1 MNDYSFT
8 VDTSPMASSVNSV
21 SSSVSRVTGSV
32 LAMQAAVIDAERA
45 AAQKICDNVDKGFYI
60 MLASQ
65 LTQKMAACSSS
76 IVSLLAKMQKFRAD
90 IIAIKG
96 TMEGDYHRISSR
108 YAKLFKA
115 LDKALEQRIREL
127 DAPSVKVSDY
137 QQRTMRQLRNDSAA
151 VFVCDTD
158 SQILANNIMLAHLK
172 VRAAKTIEALGAD
185 VNNNLDRDRTVENM
199 LEKGKVESL
208 TPEYVPVI
216 ISETESL
223 VSPNSYVS
231 KVNSTAVGGV
241 SGDVVQNALSSM
253 ELDWEEDDSDK
264 EQISSY
270 FLERCEKD
278 IRDERVRKEVLR
290 LFGDVAFQR
299 LGGIR

>member
-8 VDTSPMASSVNSV
+8 VDTSPMANTVNSV
-21 SSSVSRVTGSV
+21 SNSVSRVTGSV
-32 LAMQAAVIDAERA
+32 IAMQTAVIEAEKTA
-45 AAQKICDNVDKGFYI
+45 AKRICDNVDKGFYI

-65 LTQKMAACSSS
+65 LSQKMAACSSS
-76 IVSLLAKMQKFRAD
+76 ITSLLAKMQKFRAD

-96 TMEGDYHRISSR
+96 TMQGDYHRISAR
-108 YAKLFKA
+108 YAKLFKN
-115 LDKALEQRIREL
+115 LDRALEQRIKEL
-127 DAPSVKVSDY
+127 DAPSVKVSEY
-137 QQRTMRQLRNDSAA
+137 QKKTMRQLRNDSAA
-151 VFVCDTD
+151 VLVCDTD

-172 VRAAKTIEALGAD
+172 VRTFNTIEALGSD
-185 VNNNLDRDRTVENM
+185 VNNNLDRDRIVENM
-199 LEKGKVESL
+199 LETGKAETM

-223 VSPNSYVS
+223 VSQNSFVS
-231 KVNSTAVGGV
+231 KVNSTAAGGV
-241 SGDVVQNALSSM
+241 SGDVVQTILSSK
-253 ELDWEEDDSDK
+253 ELEWEDDDSEKDM
-264 EQISSY
+264 IRSS

-290 LFGDVAFQR
+290 LFEDLKFQS

>member
-8 VDTSPMASSVNSV
+8 VDTSPMANSVNSV
-21 SSSVSRVTGSV
+21 SSSVSKVTGSV
-32 LAMQAAVIDAERA
+32 IAMQAAVIEAEKA

-65 LTQKMAACSSS
+65 LSQKMAACSSS

-96 TMEGDYHRISSR
+96 TMEGDYHRISAR

-115 LDKALEQRIREL
+115 LDRALEQRIREL

-151 VFVCDTD
+151 VFVCDSD

-172 VRAAKTIEALGAD
+172 AKASKTIGALGAD
-185 VNNNLDRDRTVENM
+185 VNNNMDRDRIVENM
-199 LEKGKVESL
+199 LENGKLESM
-208 TPEYVPVI
+208 TSEYVPVI

-231 KVNSTAVGGV
+231 KVNSTAAGGV
-241 SGDVVQNALSSM
+241 SGDAVQNILSSM
-253 ELDWEEDDSDK
+253 ELEWEDSDTDK
-264 EQISSY
+264 DQIRSS
-270 FLERCEKD
+270 FLERCERD
-278 IRDERVRKEVLR
+278 IRDERVRQEVLR
-290 LFGDVAFQR
+290 LFGDLSFQT

>member
-21 SSSVSRVTGSV
+21 SNSVNRVTGSV
-32 LAMQAAVIDAERA
+32 VAMHAAVIAAEKA

-65 LTQKMAACSSS
+65 LSQKMAACSSS
-76 IVSLLAKMQKFRAD
+76 ITSLLAKMQKFRAD
-90 IIAIKG
+90 IISSKG
-96 TMEGDYHRISSR
+96 TMEGDYHRISAR
-108 YAKLFKA
+108 YAKLFKS
-115 LDKALEQRIREL
+115 LDRALEQRIKEL
-127 DAPSVKVSDY
+127 DAPSVKVAEY
-137 QQRTMRQLRNDSAA
+137 QKRTMRQLRNDSAA
-151 VFVCDTD
+151 TLVCDTD

-172 VRAAKTIEALGAD
+172 IRASRTIEALSSD
-185 VNNNLDRDRTVENM
+185 VNNNMDRDRTVANM
-199 LEKGKVESL
+199 LETGVMEQM

-223 VSPNSYVS
+223 VSPDSYVS
-231 KVNSTAVGGV
+231 KVSATASGGV
-241 SGDVVQNALSSM
+241 TGDVVQNVLSSL
-253 ELDWEEDDSDK
+253 ELDWVDDSSEKDL
-264 EQISSY
+264 IRSS
-270 FLERCEKD
+270 FVERCEKD

-290 LFGDVAFQR
+290 LFGDLRFQS